1 MRYAAGASA
10 CADERRQPTAGKA
23 HAAGDSCG
31 PSAVPEPDWFLS
43 AVMPGGWG
51 APRSQL
57 LHGQRPAAPSPAGLA
72 GAGPAAGSAAGSQHA
87 ASCAAAAPGHER
99 GAPSACP
106 ACERPFAAL
115 SPSQLA
121 AGPPGA
127 ACTDL
132 GSAAAPSA
140 AARFA
145 EERGCAPGPVPPMG
159 SAEAEAALARAAAA
173 GAAALL
179 ERGDAL
185 RACAALQDGLL
196 QVRMHCD
203 AAQSLMLQV
212 VKKELGRTVAWVAK
226 VCQACT
232 LRKLTNST
240 LVPALP
246 CKDINPDSCSLE
258 VFCDHV

>member
-1 MRYAAGASA
+1 MRYAASA

-57 LHGQRPAAPSPAGLA
+57 LHEQRPAGLA
-72 GAGPAAGSAAGSQHA
+72 DAGPAAGSAAGSQHA

-99 GAPSACP
+99 GAPSGWP

-115 SPSQLA
+115 STSELA

-127 ACTDL
+127 AGTDL

-140 AARFA
+140 AARSA
-145 EERGCAPGPVPPMG
+145 EERGYAPGPVPPMG
-159 SAEAEAALARAAAA
+159 TAEAEAALARAVAA

-196 QVRMHCD
+196 QVRIHCD
-203 AAQSLMLQV
+203 AA
-212 VKKELGRTVAWVAK
+212 
-226 VCQACT
+226 
-232 LRKLTNST
+232 
-240 LVPALP
+240 
-246 CKDINPDSCSLE
+246 
-258 VFCDHV
+258 